1 VKIIAL
7 HGMLYLLALKG
18 IKEICPVSYIFCWSG
33 IKFSTG
39 DVSKTLLSD
48 SKVFENWPN
57 YSGTLFREV
66 NEFSSLLSTLIV
78 CLV

>member
-1 VKIIAL
+1 MNIITL

-18 IKEICPVSYIFCWSG
+18 IKEICPVSYIFCWFG

-39 DVSKTLLSD
+39 CISKTLLSD

-57 YSGTLFREV
+57 
-66 NEFSSLLSTLIV
+66 
-78 CLV
+78 

>member
-1 VKIIAL
+1 MSSMKIITL

-18 IKEICPVSYIFCWSG
+18 IKEICPVSYIFCWIG

-39 DVSKTLLSD
+39 SFSKTLLSD

-57 YSGTLFREV
+57 
-66 NEFSSLLSTLIV
+66 
-78 CLV
+78 